1 MPAHYIIDVENRVVL
16 TIFRGILTVRQAVEQ
31 RDRLHND
38 PAFNPD
44 FCELIDFT
52 AVSETEMSRSD
63 FGSFLAMDPFST
75 ASKHALVANSLNS
88 VYGAAGMYR
97 TMRSGKTHVR
107 IFKTVNEALHWLAEN

>member
-1 MPAHYIIDVENRVVL
+1 MPAHYIIDAENRVVL
-16 TIFRGILTVRQAVEQ
+16 TIFRGVLTVREAVEQ

-44 FCELIDFT
+44 FCELIDFN
-52 AVSETEMSRSD
+52 AVSETEMGRSD
-63 FGSFLAMDPFST
+63 FTSFLAMDPFST

-97 TMRSGKTHVR
+97 TMRSERIRVR
-107 IFKTVNEALHWLAEN
+107 IFKTISEALHWLAEI